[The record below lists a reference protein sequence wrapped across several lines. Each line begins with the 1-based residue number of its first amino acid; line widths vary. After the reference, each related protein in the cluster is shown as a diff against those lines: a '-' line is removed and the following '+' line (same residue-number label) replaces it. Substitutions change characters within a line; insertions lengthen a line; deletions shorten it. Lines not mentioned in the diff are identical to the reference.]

1 MMKNFVLVF
10 LVYLSVAS
18 CNESLND
25 IDKNVVSATFLEQ
38 SESNLI
44 LKQKFSSA
52 LVKVLG
58 QNEEVR
64 SLIKEEALKQI
75 DFDYDVLYCL
85 IKDKQLKNGVTL
97 EEYLEKY
104 LTSDELKCIHKQLP
118 TLTLFVPTLPENSF
132 SVHSWNTID
141 ELPAVAV
148 KVSDNND
155 VKIYYGNGETEVFPA
170 DIIPGFPV
178 VVVKENERIVRIG
191 EILSKTVS
199 ENIEETNLIFV
210 DEIFNNLHGKDLVN
224 TKTRANRPDR
234 PVPLP
239 KVDNPEDY
247 LPANMKKTYEA
258 YKIYKNTTGW
268 QRDYIYYGITPT
280 TDKGPFDYNMKEFL
294 VGFELM
300 GDALGFYRKIA
311 DQDGDPKSSIPI
323 GGVLPANSSII
334 TWTEGEYEFKVT
346 TYVGSK
352 STIGTEYK
360 SFFRLKPDQLFRA
373 EVERVISRPG
383 MPGYTVYKLVGLKSK
398 RVDLDLP
405 LFEWDLENYGATI
418 KIAIEEVDGQ
428 ETEVNS
434 ISSSIEFATNFGFDA
449 SFGEKVKF
457 GVKFGS
463 TIKEVLN
470 VSNTITKTLGGDE
483 LGEVIINFADPVV
496 ISDEFRY
503 HYKPRTNPR
512 QLLIIQNLL
521 LILNIIQGGID
532 CIYHQR
538 KLIYKLYE
546 GVSKFKF
553 DGYELTI

>member
-178 VVVKENERIVRIG
+178 VVVKENERIVRNG

-418 KIAIEEVDGQ
+418 KIVIEEVDGQ

-512 QLLIIQNLL
+512 EQAVVDYTEPTFNSKYYTGWYRLYISPKKTNL
-521 LILNIIQGGID
+521 
-532 CIYHQR
+532 
-538 KLIYKLYE
+538 
-546 GVSKFKF
+546 
-553 DGYELTI
+553 

>member
-155 VKIYYGNGETEVFPA
+155 VKIYNGNGETEVFPA

-178 VVVKENERIVRIG
+178 VVVKENERIVRNG

-512 QLLIIQNLL
+512 EQAVVDYTEPTFNSKYYTGWYRLYISPKKTNL
-521 LILNIIQGGID
+521 
-532 CIYHQR
+532 
-538 KLIYKLYE
+538 
-546 GVSKFKF
+546 
-553 DGYELTI
+553 

>member
-18 CNESLND
+18 CNDSLND
-25 IDKNVVSATFLEQ
+25 IDKNFLSSTFLEQ

-178 VVVKENERIVRIG
+178 VVVKENERIVRNG

-512 QLLIIQNLL
+512 EQAVVDYTEPTFNSKYYTGWYRLYISPKKTNL
-521 LILNIIQGGID
+521 
-532 CIYHQR
+532 
-538 KLIYKLYE
+538 
-546 GVSKFKF
+546 
-553 DGYELTI
+553 

>member
-155 VKIYYGNGETEVFPA
+155 VKCIHKQLPTLTLFVPTLPENSFSVHSWNTIDELPAVAVKVSDNNDVKIYYGNGETEVFPA

-178 VVVKENERIVRIG
+178 VVVKENERIVRNG

-346 TYVGSK
+346 T
-352 STIGTEYK
+352 
-360 SFFRLKPDQLFRA
+360 
-373 EVERVISRPG
+373 
-383 MPGYTVYKLVGLKSK
+383 
-398 RVDLDLP
+398 
-405 LFEWDLENYGATI
+405 
-418 KIAIEEVDGQ
+418 
-428 ETEVNS
+428 
-434 ISSSIEFATNFGFDA
+434 
-449 SFGEKVKF
+449 
-457 GVKFGS
+457 
-463 TIKEVLN
+463 
-470 VSNTITKTLGGDE
+470 
-483 LGEVIINFADPVV
+483 
-496 ISDEFRY
+496 
-503 HYKPRTNPR
+503 
-512 QLLIIQNLL
+512 
-521 LILNIIQGGID
+521 
-532 CIYHQR
+532 
-538 KLIYKLYE
+538 
-546 GVSKFKF
+546 
-553 DGYELTI
+553 

>member
-97 EEYLEKY
+97 EDYLEKY

-178 VVVKENERIVRIG
+178 VVVKENERIVRNG

-512 QLLIIQNLL
+512 EQAVVDYTEPTFNSKYYTGWYRLYISPKKTNL
-521 LILNIIQGGID
+521 
-532 CIYHQR
+532 
-538 KLIYKLYE
+538 
-546 GVSKFKF
+546 
-553 DGYELTI
+553 

>member
-148 KVSDNND
+148 KVSDNYD

-178 VVVKENERIVRIG
+178 VVVKENERIVRNG

-512 QLLIIQNLL
+512 EQAVVDYTEPTFNSKYYTGWYRLYISPKKTNL
-521 LILNIIQGGID
+521 
-532 CIYHQR
+532 
-538 KLIYKLYE
+538 
-546 GVSKFKF
+546 
-553 DGYELTI
+553 

>member
-178 VVVKENERIVRIG
+178 VVVKENERIVRNG

-428 ETEVNS
+428 ETEVNT

-512 QLLIIQNLL
+512 EQAVVDYTEPTFNSKYYTGWYRLYISPKKTNL
-521 LILNIIQGGID
+521 
-532 CIYHQR
+532 
-538 KLIYKLYE
+538 
-546 GVSKFKF
+546 
-553 DGYELTI
+553 

>member
-178 VVVKENERIVRIG
+178 VVVKENERIVRNG

-503 HYKPRTNPR
+503 HYKPRTNTREQAVVDYTEPTFNSKYYTGWYR
-512 QLLIIQNLL
+512 LYISPKKTNL
-521 LILNIIQGGID
+521 
-532 CIYHQR
+532 
-538 KLIYKLYE
+538 
-546 GVSKFKF
+546 
-553 DGYELTI
+553 

>member
-1 MMKNFVLVF
+1 MKNFVLVF

-18 CNESLND
+18 CNASLND
-25 IDKNVVSATFLEQ
+25 IDKNVLSATFLEQ

-178 VVVKENERIVRIG
+178 VVVKENERIVRNG

-512 QLLIIQNLL
+512 EQAVVDYTEPTFNSKYYTGWYRLYISPKKTNL
-521 LILNIIQGGID
+521 
-532 CIYHQR
+532 
-538 KLIYKLYE
+538 
-546 GVSKFKF
+546 
-553 DGYELTI
+553 

>member
-1 MMKNFVLVF
+1 MKNFVLVF

-178 VVVKENERIVRIG
+178 VVVKENERIVRNG

-224 TKTRANRPDR
+224 TKTRANRSDR

-512 QLLIIQNLL
+512 EQAVVDYTEPTFNSKYYTGWYRLYISPKKTNL
-521 LILNIIQGGID
+521 
-532 CIYHQR
+532 
-538 KLIYKLYE
+538 
-546 GVSKFKF
+546 
-553 DGYELTI
+553 

>member
-178 VVVKENERIVRIG
+178 VVVKENERIVRNG

-239 KVDNPEDY
+239 KVDNPQDY

-512 QLLIIQNLL
+512 EQAVVDYTEPTFNSKYYTGWYRLYISPKKTNL
-521 LILNIIQGGID
+521 
-532 CIYHQR
+532 
-538 KLIYKLYE
+538 
-546 GVSKFKF
+546 
-553 DGYELTI
+553 

>member
-178 VVVKENERIVRIG
+178 VVVKENERIVRNG

-512 QLLIIQNLL
+512 EQAVVDYTEPTFNSKYYTGWYRLYISSKKTNL
-521 LILNIIQGGID
+521 
-532 CIYHQR
+532 
-538 KLIYKLYE
+538 
-546 GVSKFKF
+546 
-553 DGYELTI
+553 

>member
-25 IDKNVVSATFLEQ
+25 IDKNVLSATFLEQ

-178 VVVKENERIVRIG
+178 VVVKENERIVRNG

-512 QLLIIQNLL
+512 EQAVVDYTEPTFNSKYYTGWYRLYISPKKTNL
-521 LILNIIQGGID
+521 
-532 CIYHQR
+532 
-538 KLIYKLYE
+538 
-546 GVSKFKF
+546 
-553 DGYELTI
+553 

>member
-1 MMKNFVLVF
+1 MKNFVLVF

-178 VVVKENERIVRIG
+178 VVVKENERIVRNG

-239 KVDNPEDY
+239 KVDYPEDY

-512 QLLIIQNLL
+512 EQAVVDYTEPTFNSKYYTGWYRLYISPKKTNL
-521 LILNIIQGGID
+521 
-532 CIYHQR
+532 
-538 KLIYKLYE
+538 
-546 GVSKFKF
+546 
-553 DGYELTI
+553 

>member
-1 MMKNFVLVF
+1 MVKNFVLVF

-178 VVVKENERIVRIG
+178 VVVKENERIVRNG

-512 QLLIIQNLL
+512 EQAVVDYTEPTFNSKYYTGWYRLYISPKKTNL
-521 LILNIIQGGID
+521 
-532 CIYHQR
+532 
-538 KLIYKLYE
+538 
-546 GVSKFKF
+546 
-553 DGYELTI
+553 

>member
-1 MMKNFVLVF
+1 MMKNFVLVV
-10 LVYLSVAS
+10 LLYLSVAS

-178 VVVKENERIVRIG
+178 VVVKENERIVRNG

-512 QLLIIQNLL
+512 EQAVVDYTEPTFNSKYYTGWYRLYISPKKTNL
-521 LILNIIQGGID
+521 
-532 CIYHQR
+532 
-538 KLIYKLYE
+538 
-546 GVSKFKF
+546 
-553 DGYELTI
+553 

>member
-1 MMKNFVLVF
+1 MKNFVLVF

-178 VVVKENERIVRIG
+178 VVVKENERIVRNG

-210 DEIFNNLHGKDLVN
+210 DEIFNNLHGKALVN

-247 LPANMKKTYEA
+247 LPANKKKTYEA

-512 QLLIIQNLL
+512 EQAVVDYTEPTFNSKYYTGWYRLYISPKKTNL
-521 LILNIIQGGID
+521 
-532 CIYHQR
+532 
-538 KLIYKLYE
+538 
-546 GVSKFKF
+546 
-553 DGYELTI
+553 

>member
-178 VVVKENERIVRIG
+178 VVVKENERIVRNG

-418 KIAIEEVDGQ
+418 KIAIEEGDGQ

-512 QLLIIQNLL
+512 EQAVVDYTEPTFNSKYYTGWYRLYISPKKTNL
-521 LILNIIQGGID
+521 
-532 CIYHQR
+532 
-538 KLIYKLYE
+538 
-546 GVSKFKF
+546 
-553 DGYELTI
+553 

>member
-178 VVVKENERIVRIG
+178 VVVKENERIVRNG
-191 EILSKTVS
+191 EFLSKTVS

-512 QLLIIQNLL
+512 EQAVVDYTEPTFNSKYYTGWYRLYISPKKTNL
-521 LILNIIQGGID
+521 
-532 CIYHQR
+532 
-538 KLIYKLYE
+538 
-546 GVSKFKF
+546 
-553 DGYELTI
+553 

>member
-178 VVVKENERIVRIG
+178 VVVKENERIVRNG

-323 GGVLPANSSII
+323 GGVLPANSFII

-512 QLLIIQNLL
+512 EQAVVDYTEPTFNSKYYTGWYRLYISPKKTNL
-521 LILNIIQGGID
+521 
-532 CIYHQR
+532 
-538 KLIYKLYE
+538 
-546 GVSKFKF
+546 
-553 DGYELTI
+553 

>member
-178 VVVKENERIVRIG
+178 VVVKENERIVRNG

-210 DEIFNNLHGKDLVN
+210 DEIFNNLHGKELVN

-512 QLLIIQNLL
+512 EQAVVDYTEPTFNSKYYTGWYRLYISPKKTNL
-521 LILNIIQGGID
+521 
-532 CIYHQR
+532 
-538 KLIYKLYE
+538 
-546 GVSKFKF
+546 
-553 DGYELTI
+553 

>member
-178 VVVKENERIVRIG
+178 VVVKENERIVRNG

-294 VGFELM
+294 VGVELM

-512 QLLIIQNLL
+512 EQAVVDYTEPTFNSKYYTGWYRLYISPKKTNL
-521 LILNIIQGGID
+521 
-532 CIYHQR
+532 
-538 KLIYKLYE
+538 
-546 GVSKFKF
+546 
-553 DGYELTI
+553 

>member
-104 LTSDELKCIHKQLP
+104 LTSDELTCIHKQLP

-178 VVVKENERIVRIG
+178 VVVKENERIVRNG

-483 LGEVIINFADPVV
+483 LGEVIINFANPVV

-512 QLLIIQNLL
+512 EQAVVDYTEPTFNSKYYTGWYRLYISPKKTNL
-521 LILNIIQGGID
+521 
-532 CIYHQR
+532 
-538 KLIYKLYE
+538 
-546 GVSKFKF
+546 
-553 DGYELTI
+553 

>member
-1 MMKNFVLVF
+1 MKNFVLVF

-178 VVVKENERIVRIG
+178 VVVKENERIVRNG

-268 QRDYIYYGITPT
+268 QRDYIYYGIAPT

-512 QLLIIQNLL
+512 EQAVVDYTEPTFNSKYYTGWYRLYISPKKTNL
-521 LILNIIQGGID
+521 
-532 CIYHQR
+532 
-538 KLIYKLYE
+538 
-546 GVSKFKF
+546 
-553 DGYELTI
+553 

>member
-1 MMKNFVLVF
+1 MKNFVLVF

-178 VVVKENERIVRIG
+178 VVVKENERIVRNG

-503 HYKPRTNPR
+503 HYKPRSNPR
-512 QLLIIQNLL
+512 EQAVVDYTEPTFNSKYYTGWYRLYISPKKTNL
-521 LILNIIQGGID
+521 
-532 CIYHQR
+532 
-538 KLIYKLYE
+538 
-546 GVSKFKF
+546 
-553 DGYELTI
+553 

>member
-178 VVVKENERIVRIG
+178 VVVKENERIVRNG

-512 QLLIIQNLL
+512 EQAVVDYTEPTFNSKYYTGWYLSLIHI
-521 LILNIIQGGID
+521 
-532 CIYHQR
+532 
-538 KLIYKLYE
+538 
-546 GVSKFKF
+546 
-553 DGYELTI
+553 

>member
-178 VVVKENERIVRIG
+178 VVVKENERIVRNG

-323 GGVLPANSSII
+323 GRVLPANSSII

-512 QLLIIQNLL
+512 EQAVVDYTEPTFNSKYYTGWYRLYISPKKTNL
-521 LILNIIQGGID
+521 
-532 CIYHQR
+532 
-538 KLIYKLYE
+538 
-546 GVSKFKF
+546 
-553 DGYELTI
+553 

>member
-1 MMKNFVLVF
+1 MKNFVLVF

-178 VVVKENERIVRIG
+178 VVVKENERIVRNG

-470 VSNTITKTLGGDE
+470 VSNTITNTLGGDE

-512 QLLIIQNLL
+512 EQAVVDYTEPTFNSKYYTGWYRLYISPKKTNL
-521 LILNIIQGGID
+521 
-532 CIYHQR
+532 
-538 KLIYKLYE
+538 
-546 GVSKFKF
+546 
-553 DGYELTI
+553 

>member
-52 LVKVLG
+52 LVKVLV

-178 VVVKENERIVRIG
+178 VVVKENERIVRNG

-512 QLLIIQNLL
+512 EQAVVDYTEPTFNSKYYTGWYRLYISPKKTNL
-521 LILNIIQGGID
+521 
-532 CIYHQR
+532 
-538 KLIYKLYE
+538 
-546 GVSKFKF
+546 
-553 DGYELTI
+553 

>member
-64 SLIKEEALKQI
+64 SFIKEEALKQI

-178 VVVKENERIVRIG
+178 VVVKENERIVRNG

-512 QLLIIQNLL
+512 EQAVVDYTEPTFNSKYYTGWYRLYISPKKTNL
-521 LILNIIQGGID
+521 
-532 CIYHQR
+532 
-538 KLIYKLYE
+538 
-546 GVSKFKF
+546 
-553 DGYELTI
+553 

>member
-1 MMKNFVLVF
+1 MIKNFVLVF

-178 VVVKENERIVRIG
+178 VVVKENERIVRNG

-512 QLLIIQNLL
+512 EQAVVDYTEPTFNSKYYTGWYRLYISPKKTNL
-521 LILNIIQGGID
+521 
-532 CIYHQR
+532 
-538 KLIYKLYE
+538 
-546 GVSKFKF
+546 
-553 DGYELTI
+553 

>member
-25 IDKNVVSATFLEQ
+25 IDKNIVSATFLEQ

-178 VVVKENERIVRIG
+178 VVVKENERIVRNG

-512 QLLIIQNLL
+512 EQAVVDYTEPTFNSKYYTGWYRLYISPKKTNL
-521 LILNIIQGGID
+521 
-532 CIYHQR
+532 
-538 KLIYKLYE
+538 
-546 GVSKFKF
+546 
-553 DGYELTI
+553 

>member
-1 MMKNFVLVF
+1 MKNFVLVF

-178 VVVKENERIVRIG
+178 VVVKENERIVRNG

-247 LPANMKKTYEA
+247 HPANMKKTYEA

-512 QLLIIQNLL
+512 EQAVVDYTEPTFNSKYYTGWYRLYISPKKTNL
-521 LILNIIQGGID
+521 
-532 CIYHQR
+532 
-538 KLIYKLYE
+538 
-546 GVSKFKF
+546 
-553 DGYELTI
+553 

>member
-1 MMKNFVLVF
+1 MLC
-10 LVYLSVAS
+10 LQL
-18 CNESLND
+18 
-25 IDKNVVSATFLEQ
+25 FLEQ

-178 VVVKENERIVRIG
+178 VVVKENERIVRNG

-512 QLLIIQNLL
+512 EQAVVDYTEPTFNSKYYTGWYRLYISPKKTNL
-521 LILNIIQGGID
+521 
-532 CIYHQR
+532 
-538 KLIYKLYE
+538 
-546 GVSKFKF
+546 
-553 DGYELTI
+553 

>member
-178 VVVKENERIVRIG
+178 VVVKENERIVRNG
-191 EILSKTVS
+191 VILSKTVS

-512 QLLIIQNLL
+512 EQAVVDYTEPTFNSKYYTGWYRLYISPKKTNL
-521 LILNIIQGGID
+521 
-532 CIYHQR
+532 
-538 KLIYKLYE
+538 
-546 GVSKFKF
+546 
-553 DGYELTI
+553 

>member
-178 VVVKENERIVRIG
+178 VVVKENERIVRNG

-268 QRDYIYYGITPT
+268 QRDYIYYEITPT

-512 QLLIIQNLL
+512 EQAVVDYTEPTFNSKYYTGWYRLYISPKKTNL
-521 LILNIIQGGID
+521 
-532 CIYHQR
+532 
-538 KLIYKLYE
+538 
-546 GVSKFKF
+546 
-553 DGYELTI
+553 